1 MRVGTPVRCAKVQIC
16 CLPENTGQHLDMAPT
31 EPLALVKVLA
41 EKLRTSPFFDAGLS
55 S

>member
-31 EPLALVKVLA
+31 EPLALVKILGT
-41 EKLRTSPFFDAGLS
+41 LRYGTARL
-55 S
+55 